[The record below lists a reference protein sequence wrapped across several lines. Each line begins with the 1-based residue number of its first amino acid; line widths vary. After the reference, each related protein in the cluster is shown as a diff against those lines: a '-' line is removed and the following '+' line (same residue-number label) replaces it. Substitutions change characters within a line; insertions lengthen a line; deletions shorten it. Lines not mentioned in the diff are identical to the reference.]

1 MRRLAPFAALT
12 FLAVPALSGPV
23 SAEEVGSVSYQ
34 FKWIGPNDKIVVEAF
49 DDPKVAGVAC
59 YLSRAEIGGV
69 KGAVGLAENPSDVS
83 IACRQVGPIDPQ
95 AVARLKDKEEVFS
108 ARISAIFKTTQ
119 VVRFVD
125 RKRNVLV
132 YLTYSDRII
141 AGSPQNAV
149 SVVPFGAAAARP

>member
-1 MRRLAPFAALT
+1 MRLALFAAALM
-12 FLAVPALSGPV
+12 FALPALSQ
-23 SAEEVGSVSYQ
+23 AEEIGSVGYQ

-49 DDPKVAGVAC
+49 DDPKVPGVAC
-59 YLSRAEIGGV
+59 YLSRAEIGGL

-83 IACRQVGPIDPQ
+83 IACRQVGPINAQ
-95 AVARLKDKEEVFS
+95 AVAKLKEKEEVFS

-141 AGSPQNAV
+141 AGSPKNAV
-149 SVVPFGAAAARP
+149 SVVPVARP

>member
-1 MRRLAPFAALT
+1 MRRFAFIVAAAALLAPTL
-12 FLAVPALSGPV
+12 L

-34 FKWIGPNDKIVVEAF
+34 FKWIGPNDKIIVEAF
-49 DDPKVAGVAC
+49 DDPKVSGVAC

-83 IACRQVGPIDPQ
+83 IACRQVGAID
-95 AVARLKDKEEVFS
+95 ADVVAKLKEREEVFS

-132 YLTYSDRII
+132 YLTYSDKII
-141 AGSPQNAV
+141 AGSPKNAV
-149 SVVPFGAAAARP
+149 SVVPFGVASVKP

>member
-1 MRRLAPFAALT
+1 MRRFALACAAVAVLAPAL
-12 FLAVPALSGPV
+12 AR
-23 SAEEVGSVSYQ
+23 AEDIGSVSYQ
-34 FKWIGPNDKIVVEAF
+34 FKWVGPNDKIVVEAF

-59 YLSRAEIGGV
+59 YLSRAEIGGI

-83 IACRQVGPIDPQ
+83 IACRQVGPIDAD
-95 AVARLKDKEEVFS
+95 AVAKLKEREEVFS

-132 YLTYSDRII
+132 YLTYSDKII
-141 AGSPQNAV
+141 AGSPKNAV
-149 SVVPFGAAAARP
+149 SVVPFGVAAAKP

>member
-1 MRRLAPFAALT
+1 MRRLALLAAVTAFAL
-12 FLAVPALSGPV
+12 PALAH
-23 SAEEVGSVSYQ
+23 AEEVGSVGYQ
-34 FKWIGPNDKIVVEAF
+34 FKWIGPNDKIVVEVF
-49 DDPKVAGVAC
+49 DDPKVPGVAC

-83 IACRQVGPIDPQ
+83 IACRQVGAVDPA
-95 AVARLKDKEEVFS
+95 AVAKLKEREEVFS
-108 ARISAIFKTTQ
+108 ARTSAIFKSTQ
-119 VVRFVD
+119 VMRFVD

-149 SVVPFGAAAARP
+149 SVVPVGRPQ